1 MAVDQKMRMSA
12 LSGKIRMRSLGH
24 RSTYPQNSLKCPMWS
39 ESSIDEPVPNV
50 CN

>member
-1 MAVDQKMRMSA
+1 
-12 LSGKIRMRSLGH
+12 
-24 RSTYPQNSLKCPMWS
+24 MWS